1 MAEDRDKRFHVSTAG
16 QRRKRAD
23 IAERPVMNG
32 ANAWQSGTSVQ
43 LTLAEVQVKK
53 PDHDQSPDS
62 PFAAKINFSCNGIA
76 ARRRCLRR

>member
-1 MAEDRDKRFHVSTAG
+1 VFVRIVGREGDSAARAVAEDRDKRFHVSTAG

-23 IAERPVMNG
+23 IAERPVVKG

-53 PDHDQSPDS
+53 T
-62 PFAAKINFSCNGIA
+62 
-76 ARRRCLRR
+76 